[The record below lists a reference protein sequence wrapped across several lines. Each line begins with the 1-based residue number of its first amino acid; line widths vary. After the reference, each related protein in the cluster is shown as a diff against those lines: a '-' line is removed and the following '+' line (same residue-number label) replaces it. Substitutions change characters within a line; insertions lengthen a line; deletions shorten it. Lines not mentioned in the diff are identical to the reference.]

1 MGSNESSTT
10 HVQPAGPTLAD
21 PAHPANPMFRDALEG
36 VEKLGPV
43 LGHPSGQS
51 HAQLAGALT
60 ATALSAGLT
69 RIDSVI
75 HDEEASRLFA
85 VQGELHSPHKQV
97 AGIDVHRGLHT
108 SVEEST
114 QGVEEHVLQEVQRKT
129 QRHAE
134 RVLFHEE
141 MKELRQAEHLPP
153 GPPKHPGHP
162 GG

>member
-1 MGSNESSTT
+1 MGSNEPSNAQA
-10 HVQPAGPTLAD
+10 QPVAPSLAD

-36 VEKLGPV
+36 VEKLGPA

-60 ATALSAGLT
+60 ATALGAGMT

-75 HDEEASRLFA
+75 HDKEASRLFA

-97 AGIDVHRGLHT
+97 AGIDVERGMHT
-108 SVEEST
+108 TVEEST

-134 RVLFHEE
+134 RQLFHEE
-141 MKELRQAEHLPP
+141 MKELRQAEHMQP